1 MNSFHEKIELSC
13 LSSGLG
19 DTLTLT
25 SVCKNLLSYGKKAK
39 VILNKKIERFSILFD
54 GLADVEISE
63 RNSHTP
69 DIGCGHYA
77 TRKLRNFFEEA
88 DLLDNRPLV
97 IHSNPESEKWA
108 AEYLKNKPNP
118 IIVVPNCAKQWHNVR
133 SLPLEE
139 CSLAMV
145 SMINS
150 GCTPILC
157 ESSQN
162 PVLIKAE
169 NKLTDLPLSKYICLL
184 RKAGLYHGCNTGDMH
199 LAIAVNASCMVIQ
212 PKNNPFF
219 NEDEWNYKHPSIQY
233 ISI

>member
-1 MNSFHEKIELSC
+1 MQQKIELSSS
-13 LSSGLG
+13 SSGLG
-19 DTLTLT
+19 DILLLT
-25 SVCKNLLSYGKKAK
+25 SICKNLLAKNKKATVVLSPK
-39 VILNKKIERFSILFD
+39 VERFSILFD
-54 GLADVEISE
+54 GLADVEIGE
-63 RNSHTP
+63 RNNHIP

-97 IHSNPESEKWA
+97 LHSDIESERWA
-108 AEYLKNKPNP
+108 AEYLNNKPNP
-118 IIVVPNCAKQWHNVR
+118 IIIVPNCSKQWHSVR
-133 SLPLEE
+133 SLSLEA
-139 CSLAMV
+139 CSLAME

-157 ESSQN
+157 ESSEN
-162 PVLIKAE
+162 PVLIEME

-219 NEDEWNYKHPSIQY
+219 NEEEWNYKHPSIQY
-233 ISI
+233 VSI